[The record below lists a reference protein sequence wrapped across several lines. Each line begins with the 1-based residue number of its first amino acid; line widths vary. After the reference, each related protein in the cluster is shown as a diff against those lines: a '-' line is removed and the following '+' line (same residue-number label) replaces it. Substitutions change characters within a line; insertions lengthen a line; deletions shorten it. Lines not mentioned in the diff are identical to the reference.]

1 MLNYDKIS
9 CHIQGLVTTYTE
21 RFGLA
26 YIGLYRFQNAAEI
39 QDWTGYL
46 TVVNITLNR
55 EGLRPSHLWIRNGNE
70 RLLLLC
76 VSGYFR
82 TGMDDVTEILARLW
96 NRRVSCG
103 SAPTLIRD
111 WRIEATDIG
120 GVSNEIF
127 QTLGLCTIDPHQ
139 PYRQRGF
146 GYSVF

>member
-9 CHIQGLVTTYTE
+9 CHIQGLVTTYAE

-26 YIGLYRFQNAAEI
+26 YIGLYRFIDAAQI
-39 QDWTGYL
+39 PDWTTYL

-55 EGLRPSHLWIRNGNE
+55 EGLRPSHLWIRNGND

-82 TGMDDVTEILARLW
+82 TGMDDVSEILARLW
-96 NRRVSCG
+96 IRRTSSG
-103 SAPTLIRD
+103 SPPVLIQA
-111 WRIEATDIG
+111 WQTETVNTGNVITG
-120 GVSNEIF
+120 IF
-127 QTLGLCTIDPHQ
+127 QTLGQISFDPRQ

-146 GYSVF
+146 GSSLF